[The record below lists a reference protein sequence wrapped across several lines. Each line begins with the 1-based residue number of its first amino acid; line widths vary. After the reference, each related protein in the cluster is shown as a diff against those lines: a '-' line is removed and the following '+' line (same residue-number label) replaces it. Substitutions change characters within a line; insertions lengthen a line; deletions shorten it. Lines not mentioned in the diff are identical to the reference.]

1 MHHALLKNSLDSTM
15 DDLVLEVLVRK
26 TNDTNNKS
34 EGALHFWM
42 FRYAMQASRTML
54 CDICCILN
62 SIQITG
68 SRGQFCNH
76 APDVLQAQKANKPE
90 HVHCKKSCPE
100 MPPHDEC
107 LCKFTSLRDRS
118 HCVWMGCGSKQVG
131 LVTRCINEYQGQL
144 GSRSDKPFLYQDRF
158 RCPLALCARPT
169 VGACGAAAAV

>member
-1 MHHALLKNSLDSTM
+1 M
-15 DDLVLEVLVRK
+15 DDIVLEVLVRK

-100 MPPHDEC
+100 MPPMMSVC
-107 LCKFTSLRDRS
+107 VSLRLYVIARI
-118 HCVWMGCGSKQVG
+118 VCGWGVAQNK
-131 LVTRCINEYQGQL
+131 
-144 GSRSDKPFLYQDRF
+144 
-158 RCPLALCARPT
+158 
-169 VGACGAAAAV
+169 